1 MAGPERLDFSNAR
14 IIDPADIEQ
23 QGEEAGIG
31 QKRASAASS
40 AASATQTTT
49 LLPPRK
55 RKEEALAEQAEIK
68 AAEMRDKL
76 AKLQQMASGRP
87 TYAGIDTARKTLL
100 NEIQNLSQSLD
111 LSENM
116 HFATGLGSSI
126 AGADILAG
134 SPTNSIEGL
143 LAPIMASEAFET
155 LSKLRAQSPTG
166 GALGAITE
174 KELELL
180 KYSVAAPNIMT
191 SDKVFQQ
198 EIKKLI
204 QKRLDLLSKLG
215 VDPKQLV
222 TVLGP
227 ERAKEF
233 APNVKA
239 YRFDSRDEKAINDY
253 VVKSAKDG
261 TFDPETHASYMVQAY
276 QNATGNQPDETFIKG
291 ALDNAYRMQE
301 SIGKIQKGRPYAG
314 VNYNVADQSY
324 QKAFKDI
331 AEGTEAAPIAPGEV
345 AAGAAI
351 NFVPSVFEVGL
362 DTVKA
367 VSINAP
373 DTLAGL
379 GMLTA
384 EVITGAKDKKTARAY
399 ADYFKDRYGS
409 IEGFKKAMMTDPASF
424 LADAVGLATAGSSL
438 VSVGARTASRFTKVQ
453 EFAEAAK
460 KADLFTEAASKLD
473 PVVIAANLTGKTATG
488 AKKVVEALTIGVPAR
503 SAGASIADVKQ
514 SFKAGREG
522 SPEFVA
528 QMEGSEPPAVIVKQ
542 LNDALSQ
549 LFKRRGAQYRRE
561 MRRLKQNPETLDFVD
576 IDAALDDAKEIGTHT
591 IGAAE
596 PIDIS
601 TAAEVWDRVNAMV
614 DEFRQKGASTV
625 EDFDKLKQ
633 GIYNI
638 AKNYPVGSP
647 QHTTAMD
654 VAKAINTTI
663 VAKAPKYAEVMA
675 DYRLASDTLS
685 DLQASL
691 STGAAS
697 TDTILNKLKRA
708 SSGKGPRGRTVLDLL
723 EETPSG
729 KGLSNRIAGFA
740 MSGQEPAALTG
751 PISTGAALA
760 TGDPAAL
767 LANVATPRGIGETAY
782 GLGRQ
787 FGRGE
792 RAFSSI
798 LETVGLGRDKRSE
811 AAKMLAKYAPGAAV
825 GLRIANPLAIQPFTS
840 DFEFNPPTEEEIRRS
855 LLARYADQPPVPT
868 VMGGPE
874 VGLDV
879 LRQRYL
885 EQNPMGTGPI
895 LSIPE
900 QVSAQGAAPE
910 EEAFARGGFVIA
922 PSAY

>member
-1 MAGPERLDFSNAR
+1 MSGPERLDFGGASW
-14 IIDPADIEQ
+14 
-23 QGEEAGIG
+23 QGPKALGEETEEAGIG

-40 AASATQTTT
+40 IAGAREKQE

-180 KYSVAAPNIMT
+180 KYSTAAPNLLT
-191 SDKVFQQ
+191 NDKVFQQ
-198 EIKKLI
+198 EVKKLI

-239 YRFDSRDEKAINDY
+239 YRLDSRDEKAINDY
-253 VVKSAKDG
+253 VIKSAKDG

-301 SIGKIQKGRPYAG
+301 SIGKIKKGRPYAG

-351 NFVPSVFEVGL
+351 NFIPNAFEIGV
-362 DTVKA
+362 DTVRA
-367 VSINAP
+367 VTLDAP
-373 DTLAGL
+373 ETLAGL
-379 GMLTA
+379 GMLVA
-384 EVITGAKDKKTARAY
+384 ENVTGAKDRRVSRAY
-399 ADYFKDRYGS
+399 AEYFKDRYTNM
-409 IEGFKKAMMTDPASF
+409 EGFKKALMTEPASF
-424 LADAVGLATAGSSL
+424 AADVAALATLGGTL
-438 VSVGARTASRFTKVQ
+438 TASGLRVADRINKVRSY
-453 EFAEAAK
+453 ADAAK
-460 KADLFTEAASKLD
+460 KVEGFTEAASKLD

-522 SPEFVA
+522 SPEFEA
-528 QMEGSEPPAVIVKQ
+528 QMEGTEPPSVILDQ
-542 LNDALSQ
+542 MNTALSE
-549 LFKRRGAQYRRE
+549 LYKRRGARYRRE
-561 MRRLKQNPETLDFVD
+561 MNRLKQNPETLDFAD
-576 IDAALDDAKEIGTHT
+576 IDTALKDTRDIGEHR
-591 IGAAE
+591 G
-596 PIDIS
+596 IDIS
-601 TAAEVWDRVNAMV
+601 SAADVWDQIYDKVA
-614 DEFRQKGASTV
+614 EFRDINANSV

-633 GIYNI
+633 ALYNI
-638 AKNYPVGSP
+638 GKTYPVGSP
-647 QHTTAMD
+647 QHTTASN
-654 VAKAINTTI
+654 VAKAINATI
-663 VAKAPKYAEVMA
+663 VAKAPTYAKIMG

-697 TDTILNKLKRA
+697 ADTILNKLKRA

-767 LANVATPRGIGETAY
+767 LANMATPKGIGETAY

-840 DFEFNPPTEEEIRRS
+840 DFEFNPPSEEDIRRS
-855 LLARYADQPPVPT
+855 LLARYSDLPPMAT
-868 VMGGPE
+868 VTGGPE
-874 VGLDV
+874 VGLDL

-895 LSIPE
+895 LSVPE
-900 QVSAQGAAPE
+900 QVSGQGAAPE